1 MRKTNN
7 RPAYPTAVAALP
19 RTAAVSF
26 VAAQRF
32 LVATMAAI
40 AIAVA
45 VGTARGQAAA
55 SSAAASIA
63 PAPSAAASIAPAE
76 TIAPA
81 PAAGSVGTELQALAN
96 AGTLAELHWPDF
108 SQYKDSIVEFYNAG
122 GWAPA
127 WIVNGA
133 PTPSALG
140 MIDLFKQARL
150 KGLDPADYDGGRWL
164 ARMERLRAHLPNP
177 PAVVVA
183 RFDLALTVCAMRYIS
198 DLRIGRVNPRAVK
211 FYLDVGPKK
220 LDLARTLRD
229 EFIHAADPAAIITQ
243 VEPPYAGYQRA
254 EAALAHYLELARD
267 GDGPAL
273 PMPSAS
279 VHPGDAYAGIAQLAA
294 RLRLVGDLPPE
305 AVVPVGATRYQGA
318 LIDAV
323 KRFQQ
328 RHGLAPDGVLGKA
341 TVATMNVP
349 LRYRVEQ
356 LDYTLERYRWMPLE
370 FPDPPIV
377 VNIPEFILRTMRR
390 QPAPFLEMRVVV
402 GKAYRHQ
409 TPVFTGMMRYVI
421 FRPWWNVP
429 YSITRSELIP
439 KILRDRG
446 YLASH
451 NYAVFNSAGTLVS
464 DGPVNDATLAGLR
477 SGALNIRQKPGPK
490 NALGLVKFMFPNS
503 YNVYLHSTP
512 APELFDRSRRDF
524 SHGCIRVRHPVA
536 LAAWVLRGRPEWTVD
551 RIEQTMNGNQTVQVN
566 LARPIPVL
574 ILYSTAVVEPDGEVR
589 FFDDIYGYDA
599 ELRQALA
606 TRHRTEAGGGGAPTV
621 R

>member
-1 MRKTNN
+1 MSQ
-7 RPAYPTAVAALP
+7 AA
-19 RTAAVSF
+19 AISF
-26 VAAQRF
+26 VAAPRI
-32 LVATMAAI
+32 LVAAMAAI
-40 AIAVA
+40 AIAAA

-55 SSAAASIA
+55 
-63 PAPSAAASIAPAE
+63 PSAAGSISPTA
-76 TIAPA
+76 TIAPS
-81 PAAGSVGTELQALAN
+81 PAAGSVGAELQALAN

-108 SQYKDSIVEFYNAG
+108 SQYKDSVVEFYNAG
-122 GWAPA
+122 GWTPA

-140 MIDLFKQARL
+140 MIELFKQARL

-164 ARMERLRAHLPNP
+164 VRFERLRAHAPNP
-177 PAVVVA
+177 PAGEVA

-198 DLRIGRVNPRAVK
+198 NLRIGRVNPRAVK
-211 FYLDVGPKK
+211 FYLDVGPKT

-229 EFIHAADPAAIITQ
+229 EFIHAPDPAAIITQ

-254 EAALAHYLELARD
+254 EAALAHYLELARA

-273 PMPSAS
+273 PMPAAS
-279 VHPGDAYAGIAQLAA
+279 VHPGGAYAGIAQLAA
-294 RLRLVGDLPPE
+294 RLRLVGDLPPA
-305 AVVPVGATRYQGA
+305 AVASADATRYQGA
-318 LIDAV
+318 LVDAV

-341 TVATMNVP
+341 TVATMNMP

-370 FPDPPIV
+370 FPEPPIV

-409 TPVFTGMMRYVI
+409 TPVFTGMLRYVI

-429 YSITRSELIP
+429 YSITRGELIA
-439 KILRDRG
+439 KIVRDRG

-451 NYAVFNSAGTLVS
+451 NYAVFNAAGTLVS
-464 DGPVNDATLAGLR
+464 DGPVSDATLAGLR

-566 LARPIPVL
+566 LASPIPVL

-606 TRHRTEAGGGGAPTV
+606 ARHRTEAGGGGAPTA